1 MSSLLPPNATAIE
14 RALDEIGTR
23 FDSIP
28 VPLRQIWSADTCPED
43 LLPWL
48 GLAVSIDV
56 WDTTWTSEQKRSAIK
71 ASINVHHHKGT
82 IGSVLEALSTLGF
95 EARIQEWFNQVPPA
109 PECTY
114 RLIIKADQTGF
125 SRSGI
130 DLLLTVVDNTKNL
143 RSHLS
148 EVAPIVQTQASLRTA
163 SVACLGS
170 EVTLTPGIEQEISIL
185 PNFFAAEVLINTI
198 TNHSLVQTL
207 GN

>member
-1 MSSLLPPNATAIE
+1 MSSLLPPNSTALE
-14 RALDEIGTR
+14 SALEQVATR

-28 VPLRQIWSADTCPED
+28 VPHRQIWSADTCPED

-56 WDTTWTSEQKRSAIK
+56 WDTSWTSEQKRAAIK
-71 ASINVHHHKGT
+71 ASIKVHHHKGT

-109 PECTY
+109 PEYTY

-130 DLLLTVVDNTKNL
+130 DQLMRVVDTTKNL
-143 RSHLS
+143 RSHLT
-148 EVAPIVQTQASLRTA
+148 EVAPIVQTQAGLRTA

-185 PNFFAAEVLINTI
+185 PDFFPAEALINNI
-198 TNHSLVQTL
+198 TNHQLAQTL